1 MLPSLDDYLQAK
13 NQREELIFSSENAE
27 KRALRSDWKRNVTSD
42 TQPKKVTLGAN
53 VPWWITPCA
62 KNKIPI
68 DSFCL

>member
-13 NQREELIFSSENAE
+13 NQRKELIFSSENAD

-53 VPWWITPCA
+53 VP
-62 KNKIPI
+62 
-68 DSFCL
+68 